1 MDILTKNNISL
12 LRDDSFIHLDQGAH
26 YTSPIFQKKF
36 KIYNLEI
43 YIEQAYWT
51 YIHVMVK
58 LKCGNDSD
66 NRKEN

>member
-12 LRDDSFIHLDQGAH
+12 LRDDSFIHLDQGAD

-43 YIEQAYWT
+43 YIEQAY
-51 YIHVMVK
+51 
-58 LKCGNDSD
+58 
-66 NRKEN
+66 

>member
-43 YIEQAYWT
+43 YRTGLLNAYTFYGKIERW
-51 YIHVMVK
+51 K
-58 LKCGNDSD
+58 
-66 NRKEN
+66 

>member
-12 LRDDSFIHLDQGAH
+12 IRDDSFIHLDQGAH
-26 YTSPIFQKKF
+26 YTSPIFQKKV

-51 YIHVMVK
+51 HIHFMVK
-58 LKCGNDSD
+58 LKYGNDLD

>member
-12 LRDDSFIHLDQGAH
+12 LRDASFIHLDQGAH

-43 YIEQAYWT
+43 YIEQAYWMH
-51 YIHVMVK
+51 IHFMVK
-58 LKCGNDSD
+58 LKGGNDSD

>member
-12 LRDDSFIHLDQGAH
+12 IRDDSFIHLDQGAH
-26 YTSPIFQKKF
+26 YTSPIFQKKV

-51 YIHVMVK
+51 HIHFMVK
-58 LKCGNDSD
+58 LKCGNDLD